1 MGRQF
6 SLMITFPQGQNTIP
20 HSPKNFFLYKGI
32 ETVAKQTGL
41 GLGASI
47 LFGKNQ
53 EEKYFQCDIEK
64 IVPNKHQPRTAFN
77 DREIQELSDSIKEN
91 GVIQPLIVAHSTNQP
106 GFLELI
112 AGERRLRASKL
123 ANLST
128 VPVVVLDVEDE
139 HSLLEMALIE
149 NIQRTDL
156 NPLEEAEAYNKLIEK
171 FGYTQEET
179 ARRVGKNRSTITN
192 MLRLLHLPQFVK
204 SDIIEGNLSEG
215 HGRAL
220 LKLIDDP
227 LKIREIRDIIINK
240 NLSVRQTEQLVR
252 NVSTA
257 SQSKRKQKN
266 LTENQIPGSYCTT
279 LTNQLTNKLHSRTSI
294 IQNGNRG
301 KIEIEYYSL
310 DDLERLVSL
319 IVID

>member
-1 MGRQF
+1 
-6 SLMITFPQGQNTIP
+6 MIIFPQGQNTIP
-20 HSPKNFFLYKGI
+20 LSPKNFFLYKGI

-41 GLGASI
+41 GLGASL

-77 DREIQELSDSIKEN
+77 DREIQELSESIREN
-91 GVIQPLIVAHSTNQP
+91 GVIQPLIVTHSTNQP

-128 VPVVVLDVEDE
+128 VPVVVLDVDDE

-156 NPLEEAEAYNKLIEK
+156 NPLDEAEAYNKLIEK

-204 SDIIEGNLSEG
+204 SDIIEGTLSEG

-227 LKIREIRDIIINK
+227 LKIREVRDIIINK

-252 NVSTA
+252 NVSTS
-257 SQSKRKQKN
+257 SQLKTKQKN
-266 LTENQIPGSYCTT
+266 INESQIPGSYCTT

-301 KIEIEYYSL
+301 RIEIEYYSL

-319 IVID
+319 IVSD

>member
-1 MGRQF
+1 M
-6 SLMITFPQGQNTIP
+6 
-20 HSPKNFFLYKGI
+20 
-32 ETVAKQTGL
+32 AKQTGL

-128 VPVVVLDVEDE
+128 VPVVVVDVEDE

-171 FGYTQEET
+171 FGYTQDET

-204 SDIIEGNLSEG
+204 TDIIEGTLSEG

-240 NLSVRQTEQLVR
+240 NLSVRQTEQMVR
-252 NVSTA
+252 NVSTP
-257 SQSKRKQKN
+257 SQSKTKQKN
-266 LTENQIPGSYCTT
+266 LNENQIPVSYCTT

-301 KIEIEYYSL
+301 KIEIEYYSF

>member
-1 MGRQF
+1 M
-6 SLMITFPQGQNTIP
+6 
-20 HSPKNFFLYKGI
+20 
-32 ETVAKQTGL
+32 AKQTGL

-128 VPVVVLDVEDE
+128 VPVVVVDVEDE

-204 SDIIEGNLSEG
+204 TDIIEGTLSEG

-240 NLSVRQTEQLVR
+240 NLSVRQTEQMVR
-252 NVSTA
+252 NVSTS
-257 SQSKRKQKN
+257 SQSKTKQKN
-266 LTENQIPGSYCTT
+266 LNENQIPVSYCTT

-301 KIEIEYYSL
+301 KIEIEYY
-310 DDLERLVSL
+310 
-319 IVID
+319 